1 MSIEEQIAA
10 LEARIQQCVI
20 LAGGC
25 TERAE
30 HAAERAELAAARAEL
45 ATLGSQQAEVASRVA
60 AEISTQAAEEAIV
73 AAEEAIEEEEEEV
86 PEDAEEGQPE
96 IPVPDGSADGQENQE
111 REPGLQPEPIVIKVE
126 EHHHRAEPTLFKPNR
141 TRFAR
146 GRTH

>member
-30 HAAERAELAAARAEL
+30 HAAERAEHAAARAEL
-45 ATLGSQQAEVASRVA
+45 ATLGSQQAEVGSLVA
-60 AEISTQAAEEAIV
+60 AELATHAAEEAII
-73 AAEEAIEEEEEEV
+73 AAEEAIEEEEEV

-96 IPVPDGSADGQENQE
+96 IPIPDGSADGQENPE
-111 REPGLQPEPIVIKVE
+111 REPGLQPKPIVIKVE